1 MKKKYSN
8 ARFTLIE
15 LLIVIAIIAILAGLL
30 LPSLSKAR
38 MLGKQ
43 ISCTNN
49 LKQWTTGTMNYG
61 EYWKDYLP
69 PHQQGKF
76 DGTAGIANW
85 NGPYSWLVGSFIPN
99 VNYAKW
105 QAGRDIN
112 GCPTHSDLP
121 LSSVTSKKMY
131 SYGVNYIIANY
142 ETLKRVSEI
151 RNPSRIILITD
162 MSDLIDGPGYNFT
175 LSPDRIGYQHM
186 GKTNA
191 FFVDGHV
198 TSKSLKD
205 LSVSDYQ
212 P

>member
-1 MKKKYSN
+1 MKN
-8 ARFTLIE
+8 RVINIRFTLIE
-15 LLIVIAIIAILAGLL
+15 LLIVIAIIAILAGMF

-43 ISCTNN
+43 ITCTNN
-49 LKQWTTGTMNYG
+49 LRQWTTGIMNYG

-69 PHQQGKF
+69 PHQQARY

-85 NGPYSWLVGSFIPN
+85 NGPYSWLVGSFRPN
-99 VNYAKW
+99 LNYDKW
-105 QAGRDIN
+105 QRGLDVN
-112 GCPTHSDLP
+112 GCPNHSDVF
-121 LSSVTSKKMY
+121 LSSNTSKKAY

-151 RNPSRIILITD
+151 KAPSKIILITD
-162 MSDLIDGPGYNFT
+162 MSDLIDGPGYNIT
-175 LSPDRIGYQHM
+175 ISPERVGYQHL

-198 TSKSLKD
+198 SSKGLKD